1 MGMVSEFKEFIM
13 RGNVMDMAV
22 GVIVGGAFNTIVQS
36 LVNDII
42 MPVISLAT
50 GKIDFT
56 NLFISLNGEKYVS
69 LAAAQEAGAAV
80 FAYGSFLQNILQFLI
95 VAFALFMV
103 IKGMNKLRKPAPEA
117 APTTKICPFCKNEV
131 PIEATRCG
139 FCTSELPA
147 DKKAKK

>member
-22 GVIVGGAFNTIVQS
+22 GVIVGGAFNTIAQS

-50 GKIDFT
+50 GKIDFS
-56 NLFISLNGEKYVS
+56 NLFISLNGEKYAS
-69 LAAAQEAGAAV
+69 LAAAQEAGASV
-80 FAYGSFLQNILQFLI
+80 FAYGSFIQNILQFLI

-103 IKGMNKLRKPAPEA
+103 IKGINKLQKPAPEA

-131 PIEATRCG
+131 PLEATRCG
-139 FCTSELPA
+139 FCTSEL
-147 DKKAKK
+147 K

>member
-1 MGMVSEFKEFIM
+1 MIKEFKEFIM

-22 GVIVGGAFNTIVQS
+22 GVIVGGAFNTIVTS

-50 GKIDFT
+50 GKVDFT
-56 NLFISLNGEKYVS
+56 NLFFTLDGSKYAT
-69 LAAAQEAGAAV
+69 LAEAQEAGASV
-80 FAYGSFLQNILQFLI
+80 FAYGSFIQNVLQFLI
-95 VAFALFMV
+95 VAFVLFMV
-103 IKGMNKLRKPAPEA
+103 IKGMNKLRRQPEEAPA
-117 APTTKICPFCKNEV
+117 APTTKICPFCKSEI

-147 DKKAKK
+147 EK

>member
-22 GVIVGGAFNTIVQS
+22 GVIVGGAFNTIVSS
-36 LVNDII
+36 LVDDII

-56 NLFISLNGEKYVS
+56 SLFVALDGGSYKS
-69 LAAAQEAGAAV
+69 LAQAKEEGAAV
-80 FAYGSFLQNILQFLI
+80 FAYGSFIQNVLQFLI
-95 VAFALFMV
+95 VAFVLFLV
-103 IKGMNKLRKPAPEA
+103 IKGMNKLRKPQPEA

-139 FCTSELPA
+139 FCTSEL
-147 DKKAKK
+147 KK

>member
-1 MGMVSEFKEFIM
+1 MGMVKEFKEFIM

-22 GVIVGGAFNTIVQS
+22 GVIVGGAFNTIVTS

-50 GKIDFT
+50 GKVDFT
-56 NLFISLNGEKYVS
+56 NLFFTLDGSKYAT
-69 LAAAQEAGAAV
+69 LAEAQEAGASV
-80 FAYGSFLQNILQFLI
+80 FAYGSFIQNVLQFLI
-95 VAFALFMV
+95 VAFVLFMV
-103 IKGMNKLRKPAPEA
+103 IKGMNKLRRQPEEAPA
-117 APTTKICPFCKNEV
+117 APTTKICPFCKSEI

-147 DKKAKK
+147 EK

>member
-1 MGMVSEFKEFIM
+1 MGMVQEFKEFIM

-50 GKIDFT
+50 GKIDFS
-56 NLFISLNGEKYVS
+56 NLFISLNGEKYAS
-69 LAAAQEAGAAV
+69 LAAAQEAGASV
-80 FAYGSFLQNILQFLI
+80 FAYGSFIQNILQFLI

-103 IKGMNKLRKPAPEA
+103 IKGINKLQKPAPEA

-131 PIEATRCG
+131 PLEATRCG
-139 FCTSELPA
+139 FCTSEL
-147 DKKAKK
+147 K

>member
-22 GVIVGGAFNTIVQS
+22 GVIVGGAFNTIVSS
-36 LVNDII
+36 LVDDII

-56 NLFISLNGEKYVS
+56 SLFVALDGGSYKS
-69 LAAAQEAGAAV
+69 LAQAKEEGAAV
-80 FAYGSFLQNILQFLI
+80 FAYGSFIQNVLQFLI
-95 VAFALFMV
+95 VAFVLFLV
-103 IKGMNKLRKPAPEA
+103 VKGMNKLRKPEPEA

-131 PIEATRCG
+131 PLEATRCG
-139 FCTSELPA
+139 FCTSELSN
-147 DKKAKK
+147 